1 MPAIG
6 QNRSRD
12 FGLSVTNRQD
22 RVVMNVNLCSWFNL
36 WIYESKWAFTPAKV
50 VIYQSE
56 HLSDL
61 AGFDAR
67 SEIFPRRLLNK
78 FEVWVSCE
86 ALCDI
91 FYRFFVWFYKMEFNT
106 LPDLLNTGFI
116 IIKIGLF
123 YYGVHFGAKMCGFL
137 TFLTQNID
145 LWSVLIRGRRPVKT
159 LQILVELF

>member
-1 MPAIG
+1 MIP
-6 QNRSRD
+6 SD
-12 FGLSVTNRQD
+12 F
-22 RVVMNVNLCSWFNL
+22 FF
-36 WIYESKWAFTPAKV
+36 WALTPAKV

-91 FYRFFVWFYKMEFNT
+91 FGRFF
-106 LPDLLNTGFI
+106 
-116 IIKIGLF
+116 
-123 YYGVHFGAKMCGFL
+123 C
-137 TFLTQNID
+137 
-145 LWSVLIRGRRPVKT
+145 LI
-159 LQILVELF
+159 L